1 MLHPFTMKIS
11 KAVFF
16 VSLVCFVVHISCNQA
31 EAGIKAGITKED
43 IVALW
48 LFDDGSGE
56 TLKDSSG
63 NGNDGKLIEGP
74 TWDKGKFGGALKF
87 DANKKQRVKVENSDS
102 LNLTDQVS
110 ILAWGLVSDTTGN
123 RRFLQKST
131 EGSDNQYRLLREGGF
146 FRFDAGPGVSNSR
159 VQSPMFKEKE
169 WHHVAGV
176 YDGKTTAIY
185 IDAKQ
190 TASQESTGKMKPSDG
205 PLFIGTKH
213 PGAPNGDY
221 WMGMIDEVAIIN
233 RAVTTT
239 ELAQAMK
246 GFGQILNTTAVGA
259 AGKMATTW
267 GQIKSSY

>member
-16 VSLVCFVVHISCNQA
+16 VSLICFVVHISCNQA

-48 LFDDGSGE
+48 LFDDGSGD

-87 DANKKQRVKVENSDS
+87 DANKKQRVKIENSDS

-233 RAVTTT
+233 RAVTTA

>member
-48 LFDDGSGE
+48 LFDDGSGD

-87 DANKKQRVKVENSDS
+87 DANKKQRVKIENSDS

-233 RAVTTT
+233 RAVTTA

>member
-16 VSLVCFVVHISCNQA
+16 VSLICFVVHISCNQA

-48 LFDDGSGE
+48 LFDDGSGD

-87 DANKKQRVKVENSDS
+87 DANKKQRVKIENSDS

>member
-48 LFDDGSGE
+48 LFDDGSGD

-233 RAVTTT
+233 RAVTTA